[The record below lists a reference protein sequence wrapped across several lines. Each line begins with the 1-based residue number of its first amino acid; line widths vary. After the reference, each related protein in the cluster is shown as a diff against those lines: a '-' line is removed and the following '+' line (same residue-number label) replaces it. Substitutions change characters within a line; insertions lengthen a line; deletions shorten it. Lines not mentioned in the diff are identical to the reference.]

1 MCSQL
6 EVQIQI
12 FTVSG
17 RLVKTINQYVNT
29 EGFRSE
35 GIYWNGTDDFGD
47 QLAKGVYIY
56 RLKAESPDGEKDEK
70 LEKLVI
76 LK

>member
-1 MCSQL
+1 VCSQL

-35 GIYWNGTDDFGD
+35 GIHWNGMDDFGD
-47 QLAKGVYIY
+47 KLAKGVYIY
-56 RLKAESPDGEKDEK
+56 RLKAETPEGEKDEK